1 MSNQNKNSKLPN
13 SSTNDQKGGNKNSN
27 NKPIKSKEL
36 DSTWVISNVRCW
48 YKKNNNREEQYI
60 FRKAIIVSDQVKN
73 VGGEQIVSISLEQ
86 ENGSKAEQI
95 ETNVKNL
102 FQREEQSQTSFYD
115 MVKMSVL
122 NEAELIANLKIRYI
136 QDNIFTYIGPTL
148 IVLNP
153 YKNLSELFSNK
164 IIDMIKENLNK
175 NFDQFDLEMQQPHIY
190 SISAI
195 AYKNL
200 IKFNKKQA
208 IVISGESGAGK
219 TENARYS
226 MRFLT
231 QISIHDN
238 SNESI
243 EEKILSCNPVL
254 EAFGNAKTV
263 RNDNS
268 SRFGKYVQIEI
279 SKRKI
284 NGATITKYLLEKS
297 RVIHLSQGERNYH
310 IFYHLLESKN
320 KQLLEKLHLLNKSP
334 SEFSYLSQSECYS
347 VESIDDTQ
355 LFKGILNSFNIMKFE
370 EDLQNS
376 IFKILSAILHL
387 GNIQFSKQSF
397 SEGSSPCTVVNE
409 DVLQIV
415 SSLLDINLADLK
427 KALLYKTI
435 VAMNEVYHKPA
446 DAISCHHAKN
456 TLSKALYDNLFNWLV
471 NKLNQ
476 IIKPN
481 QQNYNTAST
490 SNNNMIGLLDIFG
503 FENFQENSFEQLCIN
518 YTNEN
523 LQQLYIQYV
532 FKNEEQI
539 FKEDGLENFLSNLS
553 YQDNSI
559 IIQTLNRSYMLL
571 NDCCKTQSKEDSRY
585 LLSLKND
592 FRNQQMQIIQFPRM
606 DNGTFLINHTQ
617 NPVNYKIEGFIAKNI
632 DEVSQTLKDVIS
644 KSSNKYIPSIFGNDE
659 QIQQNRGRFLG
670 EKFSNQMTE
679 LMKELNS
686 SDVHFVRCVK
696 TNEVKKSDYFLEGYV
711 LQQIQYL
718 GVINSI
724 EVRKNTYPQRRDY
737 QAFFKEYKV
746 CDDQLEK
753 KALEQI
759 KNLKE
764 ECKALVSKM
773 YPSYNDSLILFGN
786 NKIYMKQEFES
797 LIDQIKYAEIKRKR
811 TAQVIRIQIYV
822 RYLRFHK
829 RFQRKV
835 EGIQKLNNVFF
846 AQKIFSIYNHCFQ
859 LIKQKAKIVQAKEFL
874 NKTLKIV
881 KTSFSKTAFQML
893 KEYSDQI
900 RAQKQRN
907 EAQKENTRQILKQ
920 NEEDILKLNEEEEE
934 KVNEQTCTS
943 NSFLLRQDTNIDDSS
958 QSLLFDTVAVN
969 EIQTEQAQTQ
979 VRTYSLKS
987 EKVQNL
993 YDINAYD
1000 FQTEDLSRLYIP
1012 EKHTNEI
1019 YVNPP
1024 EQSEIESDSFLLKLL
1039 NSQEID
1045 DQTIQQM
1052 KQVQFA
1058 LDKDYEIKQIDE
1070 EDMSQIKKY
1079 NYIEFYS
1086 RKLNERSKFF
1096 GKKSTEEIL
1105 TFKKTC
1111 IKGGSLIK
1119 LPSSDIAHA
1128 LTHFEILLLFIKET
1142 DTIKYSVNQQY
1153 QTQSSYKDG
1162 QECRIQKLLKYSQ
1175 NRSQEFKNE
1184 VLTQILKQLNGNKND
1199 LYTLR
1204 LLHYLIVFC
1213 YCFRTD
1219 EEYTMTMINFL
1230 IFNLMKYWH
1239 QHNAILK
1246 FIEYVIPTLFRS
1258 ITYLKERETI
1268 YNKHVLTEMK
1278 INALIFQYQIKVPI
1292 TLSNGTSFLVNVD
1305 PYDNFNNLK
1314 QKVMEQLNI
1323 NYHRLIPEFFE
1334 FFEIQTK
1341 DNQVIERMLFPL
1353 EGVWDVIHLQDI
1365 YRNQSAFNT
1374 RNNQNQKKTFQFMFK
1389 PIFVYTV
1396 YPNDEVGISL
1406 LQSQIYFDT
1415 YISNLVY
1422 DDRDTNIKMLS
1433 HLLNILDIS
1442 KIEDPISI
1450 LPLSFSE
1457 EESRSIFNLI
1467 QEEYEKN
1474 IKNKMTKLQSKF
1486 EYIQLAKE
1494 NANLLGLKI
1503 PIKYCDEKKQANEP
1517 LNYLMI
1523 LNSYQMSFYD
1533 IGTNNLVMQYKYSQL
1548 THWGV
1553 QDKFIKL
1560 NTNDQKSHIINTDYV
1575 ITVTYYFNQVKGLVK
1590 QQDEQYYQSLKSIYS
1605 SINSNQTTSQ
1615 RVSIPQNIKTSE
1627 SLKQYQKLYS
1637 NQLLSS
1643 SSQQK
1648 KNQLMNK

>member
-1 MSNQNKNSKLPN
+1 MSSQNKLPN
-13 SSTNDQKGGNKNSN
+13 SSTNQQQQGGNKNAN
-27 NKPIKSKEL
+27 NNPVKAKEA
-36 DSTWVISNVRCW
+36 DSTWVMSNVRCW

-73 VGGEQIVSISLEQ
+73 VGGQQIVNISIEQ
-86 ENGSKAEQI
+86 ENGQNAEQI

-122 NEAELIANLKIRYI
+122 NEAELIANLKQRYA

-153 YKNLSELFSNK
+153 YKSLKELFSNQT
-164 IIDMIKENLNK
+164 IDMIKENLNK
-175 NFDQFDLEMQQPHIY
+175 NFDLFDLEMQQPHIY
-190 SISAI
+190 SISAM

-231 QISIHDN
+231 QISTHDN

-279 SKRKI
+279 AKKKI

-310 IFYHLLESKN
+310 IFYHLLESKDN
-320 KQLLEKLHLLNKSP
+320 QLLEKLHLLNKKP
-334 SEFSYLSQSECYS
+334 SEFQYLSQSDCYS
-347 VESIDDTQ
+347 VETIDDTQ
-355 LFKGILNSFNIMKFE
+355 LFQGIINSFKVMKFE
-370 EDLQNS
+370 EDLQNT

-387 GNIQFSKQSF
+387 GNIQFSNQSF

-409 DVLQIV
+409 NVLQIV
-415 SSLLDINLADLK
+415 SSLLGINLDDLK

-435 VAMNEVYHKPA
+435 VAVNEVYHKPA
-446 DAISCHHAKN
+446 DAVQCHHAKN

-471 NKLNQ
+471 DKLNQ
-476 IIKPN
+476 IIKNN
-481 QQNYNTAST
+481 QVNYNTTNT

-539 FKEDGLENFLSNLS
+539 FKEDGLENFLSNLC
-553 YQDNSI
+553 YQDNSM
-559 IIQTLNRSYMLL
+559 IIQTLNRSYKLL
-571 NDCCKTQSKEDSRY
+571 NDCCKTQSKDDSKY
-585 LLSLKND
+585 LQSLKND
-592 FRNQQMQIIQFPRM
+592 FKNQQIQVIQFPKM

-617 NPVNYKIEGFIAKNI
+617 NPVSYKIEGFIAKNI

-644 KSSNKYIPSIFGNDE
+644 KSSNKYIPSIFGNEE
-659 QIQQNRGRFLG
+659 QTQQNRARFLG
-670 EKFSNQMTE
+670 EKFSNQMVE

-711 LQQIQYL
+711 LQQIEYL

-724 EVRKNTYPQRRDY
+724 EVRKSTYPQRRDY
-737 QAFFKEYKV
+737 LTFFKEYRV
-746 CDDQLEK
+746 CDEQLEK
-753 KALEQI
+753 KAIDQI
-759 KNLKE
+759 KNFKD

-773 YPSYNDSLILFGN
+773 YPNYSDSLILFGN

-797 LIDQIKYAEIKRKR
+797 AIDQIKYAEIKRKR
-811 TAQVIRIQIYV
+811 TAQVVRIQIYV

-829 RFQRKV
+829 RFQKKL
-835 EGIQKLNNVFF
+835 EGIKKLNNIFF
-846 AQKIFSIYNHCFQ
+846 AQKIFNIYNHCFQ
-859 LIKQKAKIVQAKEFL
+859 LIKQKAKITQVKNL
-874 NKTLKIV
+874 ITLTLKIV
-881 KTSFSKTAFQML
+881 KASFTKTTFQIL
-893 KEYSDQI
+893 KEYSD
-900 RAQKQRN
+900 KMKELKEKN
-907 EAQKENTRQILKQ
+907 EAQIENNKQILEQ
-920 NEEDILKLNEEEEE
+920 SQEEQ
-934 KVNEQTCTS
+934 KVSESTCVS
-943 NSFLLRQDTNIDDSS
+943 NQFLQRQDTSINETNA
-958 QSLLFDTVAVN
+958 SLLYDTIAVN
-969 EIQTEQAQTQ
+969 EIQTEQSQSK
-979 VRTYSLKS
+979 VNTYSLKS
-987 EKVQNL
+987 EKQQNSQNV
-993 YDINAYD
+993 NAFD
-1000 FQTEDLSRLYIP
+1000 FQTGDLSLLHIP

-1024 EQSEIESDSFLLKLL
+1024 DQEEIESESLLLKLL

-1045 DQTIQQM
+1045 DKIIQQM
-1052 KQVQFA
+1052 KQVQYA
-1058 LDKDYEIKQIDE
+1058 LDKDYQIQQIDE
-1070 EDMSQIKKY
+1070 EDMIQIKKY

-1086 RKLNERSKFF
+1086 KRLNERSKFF
-1096 GKKSTEEIL
+1096 GKKTTEEIL

-1142 DTIKYSVNQQY
+1142 DTIKYSVTQQY
-1153 QTQSSYKDG
+1153 QTQSSYNDG
-1162 QECRIQKLLKYSQ
+1162 QESRIQKLLKYSQ

-1204 LLHYLIVFC
+1204 LLHYLVVFC

-1230 IFNLMKYWH
+1230 IFNLMKFWH
-1239 QHNAILK
+1239 QHSTILK
-1246 FIEYVIPTLFRS
+1246 YIEYVIPTLFRS
-1258 ITYLKERETI
+1258 ITYLKERENI

-1323 NYHRLIPEFFE
+1323 NHRRLIPELFE

-1341 DNQVIERMLFPL
+1341 ENQVFERMLFPL
-1353 EGVWDVIHLQDI
+1353 EGVWDVIHLQDT
-1365 YRNQSAFNT
+1365 YRNQSAFET
-1374 RNNQNQKKTFQFMFK
+1374 KKNQNQKKTFQFMFK

-1422 DDRDTNIKMLS
+1422 DDKKTNIQMLS

-1442 KIEDPISI
+1442 NIEDPTSI

-1457 EESRSIFNLI
+1457 EESRSIFQLI

-1474 IKNKMTKLQSKF
+1474 IKNKMTRLQSKF
-1486 EYIQLAKE
+1486 EYIQLAKD
-1494 NANLLGLKI
+1494 NVNLLGLKI
-1503 PIKYCDEKKQANEP
+1503 PIKYCDEQKQTNDP
-1517 LNYLMI
+1517 LNYLMV
-1523 LNSYQMSFYD
+1523 LNSYQMSFYE
-1533 IGTNNLVMQYKYSQL
+1533 TANNNHLVMQYKYSQL
-1548 THWGV
+1548 ISWGV

-1560 NTNDQKSHIINTDYV
+1560 NTKDNKSHIINTEYV
-1575 ITVTYYFNQVKGLVK
+1575 LTVVYYFNQVKGLVK
-1590 QQDEQYYQSLKSIYS
+1590 QQDEQYYQSMKSIYS
-1605 SINSNQTTSQ
+1605 SINTNQRSIQ
-1615 RVSIPQNIKTSE
+1615 SASIPQNIKTSE

-1637 NQLLSS
+1637 NQLFS

-1648 KNQLMNK
+1648 KFN

>member
-1 MSNQNKNSKLPN
+1 M
-13 SSTNDQKGGNKNSN
+13 
-27 NKPIKSKEL
+27 
-36 DSTWVISNVRCW
+36 SNVRCW
-48 YKKNNNREEQYI
+48 YKKSNNREEQYI

-86 ENGSKAEQI
+86 ENGQNAEQI

-102 FQREEQSQTSFYD
+102 FQREEQNQTSFYD

-122 NEAELIANLKIRYI
+122 NEAELIANLKQRYT

-153 YKNLSELFSNK
+153 YKNLNELFSNK
-164 IIDMIKENLNK
+164 MIDMIKENLNK

-190 SISAI
+190 SISAM

-231 QISIHDN
+231 QISTHDD

-279 SKRKI
+279 CKRKI

-297 RVIHLSQGERNYH
+297 RVIHLSAGERNYH
-310 IFYHLLESKN
+310 IFYHLLQSKDN
-320 KQLLEKLHLLNKSP
+320 QLLDKLYLQSKKP
-334 SEFSYLSQSECYS
+334 SEFQYLNQSDCFS
-347 VESIDDTQ
+347 VDSIDDTQ
-355 LFKGILNSFNIMKFE
+355 LFKGIINSFNIMKFE
-370 EDLQNS
+370 EDLQIT

-387 GNIQFSKQSF
+387 GNIQFSNQSF

-415 SSLLDINLADLK
+415 SSLLDINIADLK

-435 VAMNEVYHKPA
+435 VAAKEVYHKPA
-446 DAISCHHAKN
+446 DAVQCNHAKN

-471 NKLNQ
+471 DKLNQ

-481 QQNYNTAST
+481 EESYNTAKA

-532 FKNEEQI
+532 FKNEELI
-539 FKEDGLENFLSNLS
+539 FKEDGLEDFLSNLS

-571 NDCCKTQSKEDSRY
+571 NDCCKTQSKDDSRY

-592 FRNQQMQIIQFPRM
+592 FKNQQIQVIQFPRM

-617 NPVNYKIEGFIAKNI
+617 NPVSYKAEGFIAKNI

-644 KSSNKYIPSIFGNDE
+644 KSSNKYIPSIFGNEE
-659 QIQQNRGRFLG
+659 QTQQNRAKFLG

-711 LQQIQYL
+711 LQQIEYL

-737 QAFFKEYKV
+737 LAFFKEYKV

-753 KALEQI
+753 KTIDQI
-759 KNLKE
+759 QNIKDQ
-764 ECKALVSKM
+764 CKALVSKM
-773 YPSYNDSLILFGN
+773 YPNYQDSLILFGN

-797 LIDQIKYAEIKRKR
+797 SIDQIKYAEIKRKR

-822 RYLRFHK
+822 RYRRFHN
-829 RFQRKV
+829 RFQKKV
-835 EGIQKLNNVFF
+835 QGIQKLNNIFF

-859 LIKQKAKIVQAKEFL
+859 LFKQKAKIAKIKEFL
-874 NKTLKIV
+874 QKTLEIV
-881 KTSFSKTAFQML
+881 KTSHSKSAFQML
-893 KEYSDQI
+893 KENNYQMKVL
-900 RAQKQRN
+900 QENN
-907 EAQKENTRQILKQ
+907 EASLKMNQIQQQ
-920 NEEDILKLNEEEEE
+920 NEQQIEEEEE
-934 KVNEQTCTS
+934 QKQ
-943 NSFLLRQDTNIDDSS
+943 FQRQDTNISDSGS
-958 QSLLFDTVAVN
+958 SLLYDTVAVN
-969 EIQTEQAQTQ
+969 EIQTEQLQTKNN
-979 VRTYSLKS
+979 YSIKS
-987 EKVQNL
+987 EKVKNL
-993 YDINAYD
+993 YDVSAFD

-1024 EQSEIESDSFLLKLL
+1024 EQSELEADSFLLKLM
-1039 NSQEID
+1039 NQQEID
-1045 DQTIQQM
+1045 EEVIKKM

-1058 LDKDYEIKQIDE
+1058 LDKDYKISQIEE
-1070 EDMSQIKKY
+1070 EDLTLIKKY
-1079 NYIEFYS
+1079 NYIDFYS
-1086 RKLNERSKFF
+1086 KKLNERSRFF
-1096 GKKSTEEIL
+1096 GKKSTQEIL

-1119 LPSSDIAHA
+1119 LPQSDIAHA
-1128 LTHFEILLLFIKET
+1128 LTHFEQLLLFVKET

-1153 QTQSSYKDG
+1153 QTQSSYNDG
-1162 QECRIQKLLKYSQ
+1162 QETRIQKLLKYSQ

-1184 VLTQILKQLNGNKND
+1184 VMTQILKQLNLNKND

-1204 LLHYLIVFC
+1204 LLHYLVVFC
-1213 YCFRTD
+1213 YCFKTD
-1219 EEYTMTMINFL
+1219 EEYAMAMINFL
-1230 IFNLMKYWH
+1230 MFNLMAYWH
-1239 QHNAILK
+1239 QHNTILK
-1246 FIEYVIPTLFRS
+1246 YIEYVIPSLFRS
-1258 ITYLKERETI
+1258 ISYLKERENI

-1305 PYDNFNNLK
+1305 AYDNFNNLK

-1341 DNQVIERMLFPL
+1341 DDQVFERMLFPL
-1353 EGVWDVIHLQDI
+1353 EGVWDVIHLQDT
-1365 YRNQSAFNT
+1365 YRNQNAYDT
-1374 RNNQNQKKTFQFMFK
+1374 KKNQNQKKTFQFMFK

-1415 YISNLVY
+1415 YISNIVF
-1422 DDRDTNIKMLS
+1422 DNINISIQMLS
-1433 HLLNILDIS
+1433 HLLNIMDTS
-1442 KIEDPISI
+1442 HIEDPTRI

-1457 EESRSIFNLI
+1457 EESKIIMQQTQR
-1467 QEEYEKN
+1467 EYENN
-1474 IKNKMTKLQSKF
+1474 IKGKMTKLQSKF
-1486 EYIQLAKE
+1486 EYIQLAKY
-1494 NANLLGLKI
+1494 NTNLLGLKI
-1503 PIKYCDEKKQANEP
+1503 PVKYCDEKKQSNEP

-1523 LNSYQMSFYD
+1523 LNSYQMSFYEY
-1533 IGTNNLVMQYKYSQL
+1533 GTNKLAMQYKYSQL

-1553 QDKFIKL
+1553 QDKFIKI
-1560 NTNDQKSHIINTDYV
+1560 NTNDKKSHIINTEYV
-1575 ITVTYYFNQVKGLVK
+1575 LTVTYYFNQVRGLVK
-1590 QQDEQYYQSLKSIYS
+1590 QQDEQYYESLKSIYS
-1605 SINSNQTTSQ
+1605 SINTSQ
-1615 RVSIPQNIKTSE
+1615 TKNQNISIPQNLKTQE

-1637 NQLLSS
+1637 NQILSS
-1643 SSQQK
+1643 NSSK
-1648 KNQLMNK
+1648 KINQ